1 MGKQE
6 HKNCKPPK
14 YKIGDKFFH
23 LDQELTLIES
33 CRKYDKNNHSRIW
46 WTFRC
51 SKCNQVSNKIEKDFG
66 KTGCPVCHNMKTVKG
81 YNDIATTH
89 PWMME
94 YLVDKEDGYRYRASS
109 HKKVEAMCPHCKT
122 KKTINIDNL
131 HRRGIGCTVCSDSLP
146 HGEKY
151 MVSMLNQLGVEYVRE
166 YSPTWA
172 SGKRYDFYL
181 PTYSTIIEVH
191 GEQHYRIH
199 PNSKFG
205 RNKTIE
211 DEQENDRYKKK
222 LAIANNIQ
230 NYVVLD
236 NRLSLSSSLKENI
249 ISSPLFKILSV
260 SSEEVDFNKC
270 HIDALS
276 NTYLRISDLY
286 NSGIDYKDI
295 AYAVGYHEH
304 SVRQILKK
312 YRDGVDNICP
322 QLN

>member
-14 YKIGDKFFH
+14 YKSGDKFSH

-46 WTFRC
+46 WSFHC
-51 SKCNQVSNKIEKDFG
+51 SKCNQVSNKVEKDFG

-94 YLVDKEDGYRYRASS
+94 YLVDKEDGHKYRASS

-122 KKTINIDNL
+122 KKTININNL
-131 HRRGIGCTVCSDSLP
+131 CRKGIGCTVCNDGLS

-151 MVSMLNQLGVEYVRE
+151 VISMLGQLGIEYIRE

-172 SGKRYDFYL
+172 NEKRYDFYL
-181 PTYSTIIEVH
+181 PTYNMIIEVH
-191 GEQHYRIH
+191 GEQHYDIH

-205 RNKTIE
+205 HGRTIK
-211 DEQENDRYKKK
+211 DEQENDRYKKR
-222 LAIANNIQ
+222 LATANNIQ

-236 NRLSLSSSLKENI
+236 NRLSLSSKLKENI
-249 ISSPLFKILSV
+249 TSSPLFQILSV
-260 SSEEVDFNKC
+260 SLEDVDFDKC

-276 NTYLRISDLY
+276 NVHLKILDLY
-286 NSGIDYKDI
+286 GSGMDYKDI
-295 AYAVGYHEH
+295 ASVVGYHKC
-304 SVRQILKK
+304 SILRILKN
-312 YRDGVDNICP
+312 YRDGANNV
-322 QLN
+322 